1 MERNMK
7 LFNFFVLIILF
18 CAVST
23 ATSTNV
29 NGRFV
34 IMDLNSSKISILLQ
48 FNTNTG
54 TDDLGGCTVVVGFD
68 TTLLGIQ
75 NNPQRNIDYCFHNF
89 NGGNYSLGTVTKP
102 STNMVWINIDLPVD
116 HNNNGSIVAQDPE
129 WTDIVTIN
137 FDLINSTDSISLS
150 WITSSQFWGIYDG
163 NNTVLW
169 NTGIFENFIGK
180 INFDIISP
188 SLLNAVLLDPAT
200 LELTFSEP
208 LESSSALIISNYS
221 ITGGI
226 NILNALLNEYQDIV
240 TLHTDNHTS
249 GVPYTITAQNV
260 YDLSGNLISGENNSA
275 EYIFVID
282 SITPTLKEVI
292 VQNIQTMTVNFSERL
307 DYNSAANKNNY
318 SISNNI
324 NINSVQILPDSSGAR
339 LTTSRQNNNTE
350 YILTVSNIKDR
361 AGNNISPNPSSMLY
375 RTPKKGKGGPP
386 RQNVIHSAKSNSWH
400 QYFTPE
406 KTIDGRGMMF
416 PDSRWQSEDNMPA
429 AITYDLGE
437 FHSFDSLR
445 ISFYKWE
452 SGRMFKY
459 SVYTS
464 KDSINWEPAIEE
476 VWSENTEWTEINFDS
491 VETRYMELLL
501 LESNQ
506 GPFASIWEVEMYGT
520 DKATSIETITEV
532 PKTFGLT
539 QNYPNPFNPST
550 KIRYS
555 VPQISN
561 VTIKVFDILGNEI
574 ETLVNEEKTVGTYE
588 VTWYAEQLPS
598 GVYFY
603 QLQAGDY
610 ISTKKMILMK

>member
-1 MERNMK
+1 MK

-23 ATSTNV
+23 ATSTNI

-54 TDDLGGCTVVVGFD
+54 TDDLGGSTIVVGFD
-68 TTLLGIQ
+68 NMLLNIP
-75 NNPQRNIDYCFHNF
+75 NIPQRNIDYYFHNF
-89 NGGNYSLGTVTKP
+89 NGGNYSMGTVTRP
-102 STNMVWINIDLPVD
+102 NPGIIWINIDLPFN
-116 HNNNGSIVAQDPE
+116 HSNNGTIVAQDPE

-208 LESSSALIISNYS
+208 LESSSALTISNYS

-226 NILNALLNEYQDIV
+226 NIQNALLNEYHDIV

-275 EYIFVID
+275 EYISVID
-282 SITPTLKEVI
+282 NIAPTLTEVI
-292 VQNIQTMTVNFSERL
+292 VQNNQTMTVNFSERL

-339 LTTSRQNNNTE
+339 LNTSRQNNTTE
-350 YILTVSNIKDR
+350 YTLTVSNIKDR
-361 AGNNISPNPSSMLY
+361 AGNDISPNPSSMLY
-375 RTPKKGKGGPP
+375 RTSKKGKGGS

-406 KTIDGRGMMF
+406 KTIDGKGMMF
-416 PDSRWQSEDNMPA
+416 PDSRWQSADDMPVT
-429 AITYDLGE
+429 INYDLGE

-445 ISFYKWE
+445 IAFYKWE

-464 KDSINWEPAIEE
+464 KDSVNWEPAIEE
-476 VWSENTEWTEINFDS
+476 IWSGNSEWTEINFDS
-491 VETRYMELLL
+491 VETRYMQLSL

-520 DKATSIETITEV
+520 DNVTSIETITKV
-532 PKTFGLT
+532 PETFELS

-555 VPQISN
+555 VPQSLN
-561 VTIKVFDILGNEI
+561 VVIKVFDILGNEI
-574 ETLVNEEKTVGTYE
+574 ATLVNEEKPIGNYE
-588 VTWYAEQLPS
+588 IEFDATTLPS

-603 QLQAGDY
+603 QLKSGEFVQ
-610 ISTKKMILMK
+610 TKKMVLMK